1 MTEKANAILTNAVAP
16 DQASPSST
24 TGPAGPVPFATP
36 SRRLARIHSIEDFR
50 ESARRAL
57 PRMVFDFIDGGAGS
71 ESTVRENRAAFERVR
86 LVPSGPVDVAARTPR
101 IGLFG
106 CQQALPVVIGP
117 IGLASAFW
125 PDGEIAL
132 ARAAA
137 RHGIPFVLSN
147 GTSIP
152 TGDVMRAVQGR
163 KWFQLYVPP
172 DERLL
177 DKWLDQIDSE
187 GYDVLE
193 VTVDTA
199 VPGRRLRDVR
209 NGFSM
214 PLRWTP
220 GKVLDV
226 ALHPRW
232 MMDMLRH
239 GAPKPVMWEEAAASR
254 PAATVSERNLS
265 AISPRLDWHTIERLR
280 ARWPHALV
288 IKGLADPRQASRA
301 HAAGVDGLVVSN
313 HGGRQLDGAIAA
325 LDILPEIVDALGAR
339 IPVLVDSGIR
349 SGSDILKALALGA
362 SAVQIGRAAVYA
374 LATAGEAG
382 VDRALSLLREELD
395 QAMALCGV
403 RTCAEVTREHVRVA
417 PWSPAEGRA

>member
-1 MTEKANAILTNAVAP
+1 MTESAKPILTSVVTPDKVVARATNEP
-16 DQASPSST
+16 ESLASL
-24 TGPAGPVPFATP
+24 AMP

-57 PRMVFDFIDGGAGS
+57 PRMVFDFIDGGAGN
-71 ESTVRENRAAFERVR
+71 ESTVRDNRAAFERVR
-86 LVPSGPVDVAARTPR
+86 LVPSGPVDVSARTPR

-106 CQQALPVVIGP
+106 RQQALPIVIGP

-152 TGDVMRAVQGR
+152 TGKVMSATKGR

-177 DKWLDQIDSE
+177 DTWLDQIDRE

-220 GKVLDV
+220 AKVLDV

-232 MMDMLRH
+232 MIDMLRS

-265 AISPRLDWHTIERLR
+265 AISPRLDWRMVERLR

-288 IKGLADPRQASRA
+288 IKGLADPRQVSRA
-301 HAAGVDGLVVSN
+301 LSAGVDGLVVSN
-313 HGGRQLDGAIAA
+313 HGGRQLDGAVAA
-325 LDILPEIVDALGAR
+325 LDVLPEIVDAVGGQ
-339 IPVLVDSGIR
+339 IPVLVDSGVR

-403 RTCAEVTREHVRVA
+403 RTCSEATREHVRYA
-417 PWSPAEGRA
+417 PWPSAERRA

>member
-1 MTEKANAILTNAVAP
+1 MSDNAKPILTSAVAP
-16 DQASPSST
+16 
-24 TGPAGPVPFATP
+24 GPASARTTSEPQKPVSLATS
-36 SRRLARIHSIEDFR
+36 SRRLAHIHSIEDFR
-50 ESARRAL
+50 ESARSAL
-57 PRMVFDFIDGGAGS
+57 PRMVFDFIDAGAGS

-86 LVPSGPVDVAARTPR
+86 LVPSGPVDVSARTPR

-106 CQQALPVVIGP
+106 CQQAMPVVIGP
-117 IGLASAFW
+117 IGLASVFW

-152 TGDVMRAVQGR
+152 TGEVMRAAEGR

-172 DERLL
+172 DEGLL
-177 DKWLDQIDSE
+177 DKWLDQIDGE

-220 GKVLDV
+220 AKVLDV

-232 MMDMLRH
+232 MIDMLRN

-265 AISPRLDWHTIERLR
+265 AISPRLDWHTVERLR

-288 IKGLADPRQASRA
+288 IKGLADPRQAGRA
-301 HAAGVDGLVVSN
+301 LAAGVDGMVVSN

-325 LDILPEIVDALGAR
+325 LDILPEIVDVVGGR
-339 IPVLVDSGIR
+339 VPVLVDSGVR
-349 SGSDILKALALGA
+349 SGSDVLKALALGA

-382 VDRALSLLREELD
+382 VDRALSILREELD

-403 RTCAEVTREHVRVA
+403 RACSEVTRDHVRLA
-417 PWSPAEGRA
+417 PWLSAELRA

>member
-1 MTEKANAILTNAVAP
+1 MTESAKPVLASAVTA
-16 DQASPSST
+16 DEASASS
-24 TGPAGPVPFATP
+24 AGQQRGHASLATP
-36 SRRLARIHSIEDFR
+36 SRQLARIHSIEDFR

-86 LVPSGPVDVAARTPR
+86 LVPSGPVDVSARMPR
-101 IGLFG
+101 
-106 CQQALPVVIGP
+106 IGP

-132 ARAAA
+132 ARAAT

-152 TGDVMRAVQGR
+152 TGKVMRAAEGR

-172 DERLL
+172 DEGLL

-220 GKVLDV
+220 AKVLDV

-232 MMDMLRH
+232 MFDMLRN

-265 AISPRLDWHTIERLR
+265 AISPRLDWHTVERLR

-301 HAAGVDGLVVSN
+301 LAAGVDGLVVSN

-325 LDILPEIVDALGAR
+325 LDILPEIVDVVGGR
-339 IPVLVDSGIR
+339 IPVLVDSGVR
-349 SGSDILKALALGA
+349 SGSDVLKALALGA
-362 SAVQIGRAAVYA
+362 SAVQIGRPAVYA

-382 VDRALSLLREELD
+382 VDRALSILREELD

-403 RTCAEVTREHVRVA
+403 RACSEVTRDHVRLA
-417 PWSPAEGRA
+417 PWSSAEVRA